1 MEGFKHWFVQPI
13 PSTGDFRIRGI
24 GVQEVMQPCTINR
37 PSGTLDYLFMYFSDG
52 VTIEQDGR
60 IRAFP
65 PQSFRIWEPKVSQHY
80 GNSESRW
87 NHSWIHCDGP
97 LVAVQ
102 VREAR
107 VPLNRVVSLGDP
119 SLVEKH
125 LLEIHEELTSQS
137 QPAPMI
143 LKNLFQNM
151 LHRLSRTVVGEKDAR
166 SPKRIPERFLAMK
179 KYMEAHFVEPLT
191 LDSLAERAHLSVPHF
206 CSEFRRYFE
215 VSPVEYLIRLRMHAA
230 AYYLR
235 NINHSVS
242 EVAGLVGYD
251 DIFYFSK
258 LFKKRYGV
266 SPRAM
271 RAGMRAASPGE
282 PALQDG

>member
-1 MEGFKHWFVQPI
+1 
-13 PSTGDFRIRGI
+13 
-24 GVQEVMQPCTINR
+24 
-37 PSGTLDYLFMYFSDG
+37 MYFSDG
-52 VTIEQDGR
+52 VTIEQDGG
-60 IRAFP
+60 IRTFP
-65 PQSFRIWEPKVSQHY
+65 PQSFKIWEPKVPQHY
-80 GNSESRW
+80 GNPGSSWR
-87 NHSWIHCDGP
+87 HSWIHCDGP

-125 LLEIHEELTSQS
+125 LLEIHEELTSQG
-137 QPAPMI
+137 QPASMI
-143 LKNLFQNM
+143 LRNLFQNM
-151 LHRLSRTVVGEKDAR
+151 LHRLSRTIEDGTDAR
-166 SPKRIPERFLAMK
+166 FPKRIPERFLAVK
-179 KYMEAHFVEPLT
+179 KYIEAHCAERLT
-191 LDSLAERAHLSVPHF
+191 LTELAERAHLSVPHF

-215 VSPVEYLIRLRMHAA
+215 VSPVEYVIRLRMHAA
-230 AYYLR
+230 VYYLR

-242 EVAGLVGYD
+242 EVAALVGYD

-271 RAGMRAASPGE
+271 RAGIKSAAAKTP
-282 PALQDG
+282 